1 MHLATHEQHD
11 HLLKWIKRLVQPYEE
26 LGGQR
31 VCPYAH
37 LAKMRAV
44 NVQIRN
50 ITELPDIK
58 CDVLIL
64 IDNGQY
70 LSHNEPFSQ
79 EELPKHC
86 ERLAELY
93 PDMIFLPDSTRETF
107 INGVQTNNGKYNLIL
122 CQSKKKLLDA
132 RRQLAK
138 TDYYT
143 FWDPEYL
150 REIVGD
156 SLD

>member
-1 MHLATHEQHD
+1 MQSSIFTVTESHA
-11 HLLKWIKRLVQPYEE
+11 
-26 LGGQR
+26 R
-31 VCPYAH
+31 VARAH
-37 LAKMRAV
+37 RV
-44 NVQIRN
+44 
-50 ITELPDIK
+50 
-58 CDVLIL
+58 
-64 IDNGQY
+64 
-70 LSHNEPFSQ
+70 SHNEPFRR
-79 EELPKHC
+79 EELSEHC